1 MVKLY
6 TDEDHFNVIEYD
18 GNKTKSLATVQVLE
32 HSLDEERGD
41 VYVVQYNDDEC
52 LPADE
57 VVKNAY
63 RWLNAR
69 GYNMLI
75 NNCECMA
82 TVCKTGKLMTEQVRN
97 LFKLTG
103 KEVGRQAAKG
113 GVAGVAKVGH
123 FVFGKA
129 VGNGLKR
136 IGTPMAVFGGVLEVG
151 LAALEIYQAEKQY
164 NEGNLGK
171 KRRDAFIGRRVV
183 TAGGDIGGGVAGMVI
198 GSIFGPAG
206 TIVGGIVGG
215 LAGRLTTWGSSKIV
229 VKVLEKHDYF
239 ED

>member
-1 MVKLY
+1 MALY
-6 TDEDHFNVIEYD
+6 GNFDRFDVIEYD

-57 VVKNAY
+57 VVKKAY

-82 TVCKTGKLMTEQVRN
+82 TACKTGKSKTEQVRN
-97 LFKLTG
+97 LLKLTG

-113 GVAGVAKVGH
+113 GVAFAARVGT
-123 FVFGKA
+123 V
-129 VGNGLKR
+129 VL

-151 LAALEIYQAEKQY
+151 LAAFEIYQAEKQH
-164 NEGNLGK
+164 NEGNLTK
-171 KRRDAFIGRRVV
+171 KRRDAFIGKKVA
-183 TAGGDIGGGVAGMVI
+183 TAGANIGGGVAGMVI

-215 LAGRLTTWGSSKIV
+215 LVGRLATWGTAKGV
-229 VKVLEKHDYF
+229 VKVLEEHDYF
-239 ED
+239 DD